1 MSRGL
6 KKKLATV
13 APIAIIAALGAPAFG
28 GLLDDDV
35 LIETSGDG
43 IVYVDATEGVVEPG
57 MKAVTFTSTRVPGV
71 NPPEWGEPYENITLD
86 FTDGTKDPLD
96 STVEWKRSDVTNCLM
111 ASNDNYCDSEPGTG
125 KRIKTHLYGPDP
137 FDTLLRTTPS
147 ADYPLVDYFTF
158 GKISNFAAAR
168 ITGFSIEI
176 LDADGNPMTGTDAEK
191 VLFNLD
197 ATEIGLGG
205 RLVDGLFGEGGQEES
220 GIGFFD
226 EDRAGFALTTSPD
239 VLDFGAITNPIH
251 TTFFGDAMINDANA
265 PDGFFWDATPA
276 IADDEN
282 ALLAWYHVGDD
293 KWYYGNIGIDPS
305 LTLYTTLT
313 PAEKAEAD
321 AELAAKLAAI
331 AADLGVDV
339 ADLGYTT
346 GGDEVPA
353 AIVAAM
359 EGEDL
364 FEVAK
369 IEDLRNANLNYTIT
383 VGNVEDG
390 QFIIRIAPRF
400 APIVELT
407 DTLYQFGVAGAL
419 DAANIPYLFAAG
431 SPEQAQ
437 YLADIT
443 TLEGLPVADAQ
454 LYLERLGYSFLG
466 AQRNIGYEMANQTI
480 GNILFGSSLAN
491 GSAYG
496 TPNGMMS
503 SKNGEIVDA
512 GANWT
517 MAGSLEGFVA
527 VSGSMGSVADTPNSI
542 GYDFNGYNATAGL
555 STMLLNG
562 NVEAG
567 VAFSFGKT
575 DATINDNRG
584 SLSQQSFGGAVF
596 GRGAFDNGVK
606 LSGVIGFQ
614 MGDIESVRNIDTP
627 VFTGTA
633 TGTNPASDLFLAVS
647 GEWMASMG
655 SFKVGPMASLEYH
668 HISTD
673 GFTETGAGL
682 YNVTMDGF
690 TSDVFT
696 GNLGLKGSVDVSD
709 NFTIFGHAAYAMM
722 SSDDL
727 AVPFQFNSVLNGTT
741 FADGASANWFDI
753 GAGAKAKLGDSASL
767 GLEYRG
773 ALFSNEYSRHT
784 VRASFEV
791 TF

>member
-1 MSRGL
+1 MSRG
-6 KKKLATV
+6 KLLFLSTA
-13 APIAIIAALGAPAFG
+13 APIALVAMVATPAWS
-28 GLLDDDV
+28 GLLEDDV
-35 LIETSGDG
+35 LLGTSGDG

-71 NPPEWGEPYENITLD
+71 NPPEWGEPFENIILD
-86 FTDGTKDPLD
+86 FTDGLKPGGG
-96 STVEWKRSDVTNCLM
+96 VWKRSDVTNCLM
-111 ASNDNYCDSEPGTG
+111 ASNDNYCDSESGTG
-125 KRIKTHLYGPDP
+125 KRIKTRLYGPGP
-137 FDTLLRTTPS
+137 FDTLLSTTPS
-147 ADYPLVDYFTF
+147 TDYPLVDYFTF

-176 LDADGNPMTGTDAEK
+176 LDADGNPMSDRAAAEA
-191 VLFNLD
+191 VLFNLN
-197 ATEIGLGG
+197 ATQIGLGG
-205 RLVDGLFGEGGQEES
+205 RLVDGLFGAGGQEES

-226 EDRAGFALTTSPD
+226 ENRAGFALTPSSD
-239 VLDFGAITNPIH
+239 VLDFGAISNGFH
-251 TTFFGDAMINDANA
+251 VANFGAAMINDANA

-276 IADDEN
+276 IAGDEN
-282 ALLAWYHVGDD
+282 ALLAWYHVGND
-293 KWYYGNIGIDPS
+293 KWYYGNLGIDPS
-305 LTLYTTLT
+305 MTVYGTLT
-313 PAEKAEAD
+313 PTEQAEAD

-331 AADLGVDV
+331 AADLGVAV
-339 ADLGYTT
+339 GDLGYTT

-353 AIVAAM
+353 TIAAAM
-359 EGEDL
+359 EGEEL

-369 IEDLRNANLNYTIT
+369 IEDLRNANLNYTFT
-383 VGNVEDG
+383 VGNVEEG
-390 QFIIRIAPRF
+390 QFTVRIAPRF

-419 DAANIPYLFAAG
+419 DAANIPYLFPTGG
-431 SPEQAQ
+431 SADQTA
-437 YLADIT
+437 YLADIA
-443 TLEGLPVADAQ
+443 TLVGLPVADAQ
-454 LYLERLGYSFLG
+454 LDLERLGYSFLG

-496 TPNGMMS
+496 ASFGTMS

-527 VSGSMGSVADTPNSI
+527 VSGSMGSVADMPNSI

-555 STMLLNG
+555 STMLLNST
-562 NVEAG
+562 VEAG
-567 VAFSFGKT
+567 VALSFGKT

-596 GRGAFDNGVK
+596 GHGAFDNGVK
-606 LSGVIGFQ
+606 LSGVIGYQ
-614 MGDIESVRNIDTP
+614 MGDIESTRNIDTA

-633 TGTNPASDLFLAVS
+633 TGTNPASDLFGSVS

-655 SFKVGPMASLEYH
+655 SFQIGPMASLEFH
-668 HISTD
+668 RISTD

-690 TSDVFT
+690 KSDVFT

-709 NFTIFGHAAYAMM
+709 KFTIFGHAAYAMM

-727 AVPFQFNSVLNGTT
+727 AVPFQFGSVLNGST
-741 FADGASANWFDI
+741 FVDGASASWFDI

-773 ALFSNEYSRHT
+773 ALFSNDYSRHT

>member
-1 MSRGL
+1 MSRGVN
-6 KKKLATV
+6 KKLATA
-13 APIAIIAALGAPAFG
+13 APIAMIAALGAPAFG

-43 IVYVDATEGVVEPG
+43 IVYVDTTEGVVEPG
-57 MKAVTFTSTRVPGV
+57 MKAVTFTSTRVPGS
-71 NPPEWGEPYENITLD
+71 NPPEWGEPYYEEILD

-96 STVEWKRSDVTNCLM
+96 PSVEWNRSDVTNCLM

-147 ADYPLVDYFTF
+147 ADYPSVDYFTF

-176 LDADGNPMTGTDAEK
+176 LDADGNPMAGTDAEK
-191 VLFNLD
+191 VVFKLD

-205 RLVDGLFGEGGQEES
+205 RLVDGLFGSGGQEAD
-220 GIGFFD
+220 IGFFD
-226 EDRAGFALTTSPD
+226 DSRAPFTFTPGSD
-239 VLDFGAITNPIH
+239 VLDFGAFTNLVH
-251 TTFFGDAMINDANA
+251 TTFFGEAMLNDANA
-265 PDGFFWDATPA
+265 PDGFFWDETPA
-276 IADDEN
+276 ITDDEN

-293 KWYYGNIGIDPS
+293 KWYYGNLGIDPS
-305 LTLYTTLT
+305 
-313 PAEKAEAD
+313 P
-321 AELAAKLAAI
+321 ELDAKLAAI
-331 AADLGVDV
+331 AADLGVNV
-339 ADLGYTT
+339 GDLGYNT

-419 DAANIPYLFAAG
+419 DAANIPYLG
-431 SPEQAQ
+431 
-437 YLADIT
+437 ADPTYIT
-443 TLEGLPVADAQ
+443 DIATLEGLPVADAQ

-496 TPNGMMS
+496 ASFGTMS

-512 GANWT
+512 GANWA

-527 VSGSMGSVADTPNSI
+527 VAGSMGSVADTPNSI
-542 GYDFNGYNATAGL
+542 GYDFNGYTATAGL
-555 STMLLNG
+555 STMLLND

-606 LSGVIGFQ
+606 LNGVIGYQ
-614 MGDIESVRNIDTP
+614 MGDIESIRNIDTP

-655 SFKVGPMASLEYH
+655 SFQVGPMASLEYH

-696 GNLGLKGSVDVSD
+696 GNLGLKGSVDLSD
-709 NFTIFGHAAYAMM
+709 SFSIFGHAAYAMM

-727 AVPFQFNSVLNGTT
+727 AVPFQFGSVLNGTT
-741 FADGASANWFDI
+741 FVDGASANWFDI
-753 GAGAKAKLGDSASL
+753 GAGAKAKIGEAGSL
-767 GLEYRG
+767 ALEYRG
-773 ALFSNEYSRHT
+773 ALFSNDYSRHT

>member
-1 MSRGL
+1 MSRGVN
-6 KKKLATV
+6 KKLATA
-13 APIAIIAALGAPAFG
+13 APIAMIAALGAPAFG

-43 IVYVDATEGVVEPG
+43 IVYVDTTEGVVEPG
-57 MKAVTFTSTRVPGV
+57 MKAVTFTSTRVPGP
-71 NPPEWGEPYENITLD
+71 NPPKWLYLDPFENIV
-86 FTDGTKDPLD
+86 TDYTTIGSRGET
-96 STVEWKRSDVTNCLM
+96 TNCIM
-111 ASNDNYCDSEPGTG
+111 ASNENFCDSAPASG
-125 KRIKTHLYGPDP
+125 KRIKTHLYGPGP
-137 FDTLLRTTPS
+137 FDALLSTTPS
-147 ADYPLVDYFTF
+147 TDYPLVDYFTF
-158 GKISNFAAAR
+158 GKISNFTAAR
-168 ITGFSIEI
+168 ITGFTIEL
-176 LDADGNPMTGTDAEK
+176 LDADGNPMSDRAAAEA

-197 ATEIGLGG
+197 PTLHESLAPTIH
-205 RLVDGLFGEGGQEES
+205 VVHGLFGNGGQEAAT
-220 GIGFFD
+220 GFFSGD
-226 EDRAGFALTTSPD
+226 DASFDLTASSD
-239 VLDFGAITNPIH
+239 VLDLGSILMTEDSDGDGSIDTVYADNFGT
-251 TTFFGDAMINDANA
+251 AMLNDANA
-265 PDGFFWDATPA
+265 PDGVFWDETPNVA
-276 IADDEN
+276 GDED
-282 ALLAWYHVGDD
+282 ALLTWYHVGNDT
-293 KWYYGNIGIDPS
+293 WYYGNLGTAD
-305 LTLYTTLT
+305 T
-313 PAEKAEAD
+313 PANAAALD
-321 AELAAKLAAI
+321 ARLAAI
-331 AADLGVDV
+331 AADLGVTV
-339 ADLGYTT
+339 PDLGYTA
-346 GGDEVPA
+346 GGDPVPA
-353 AIVAAM
+353 AIVDAM
-359 EGEDL
+359 EGDEL
-364 FEVAK
+364 FSVGK

-383 VGNVEDG
+383 VGNVEEG
-390 QFIIRIAPRF
+390 QFTVRIAPRF

-419 DAANIPYLFAAG
+419 DAANIPYLGAD
-431 SPEQAQ
+431 PT
-437 YLADIT
+437 YIADIA

-466 AQRNIGYEMANQTI
+466 AQRNIGYEMASQSI

-496 TPNGMMS
+496 ASFGTMS

-512 GANWT
+512 GANWA

-527 VSGSMGSVADTPNSI
+527 VAGSMGSVADTPNSI
-542 GYDFNGYNATAGL
+542 GYDFNGYTATAGL
-555 STMLLNG
+555 STMLLND

-606 LSGVIGFQ
+606 LNGVIGYQ
-614 MGDIESVRNIDTP
+614 MGDIESIRNIDTP

-655 SFKVGPMASLEYH
+655 SFQVGPMASLEYH

-696 GNLGLKGSVDVSD
+696 GNLGLKGSVDLSD
-709 NFTIFGHAAYAMM
+709 SFSIFGHAAYAMM

-727 AVPFQFNSVLNGTT
+727 AVPFQFGSVLNGTT
-741 FADGASANWFDI
+741 FVDGASANWFDI
-753 GAGAKAKLGDSASL
+753 GAGAKAKIGEAGSL
-767 GLEYRG
+767 ALEYRG
-773 ALFSNEYSRHT
+773 ALFSNDYSRHT